1 MNQSATNQDST
12 RPEISIG
19 DFQQLIRDMYFEKD
33 KARGVEGTFMWL
45 MEEMGELSS
54 ALRSNDRE
62 NLSEEFADV
71 LAWLVTIAN
80 VVDIDLTQA
89 VAAKY
94 GTGCPGCG
102 KLRCDCPDEGKP

>member
-1 MNQSATNQDST
+1 MPQ
-12 RPEISIG
+12 EISIG

-33 KARGVEGTFMWL
+33 EARGVEGTFMWL
-45 MEEMGELSS
+45 MEEFGELAT
-54 ALRSNDRE
+54 ALRTNDRE
-62 NLSEEFADV
+62 NLAGEFADV

-80 VVDIDLTQA
+80 VVDIDLTAA